1 MDAAVAATCT
11 EKGLT
16 EGRHCSVC
24 NEVLTA
30 QTEIDAKGHTFG
42 DWSVTKEAT
51 SKQAGEESRTCSVC
65 GATETREIPQ
75 LEESSNTAVVVA
87 VVAVVAVGA
96 AGAAAFVVLKKKR
109 AM

>member
-30 QTEIDAKGHTFG
+30 QTEIAAKGHTFG

-51 SKQAGEESRTCSVC
+51 TKQAGEESRTCSAC
-65 GATETREIPQ
+65 GAAETREIPQ
-75 LEESSNTAVVVA
+75 LESNNTVVIVVVVA
-87 VVAVVAVGA
+87 AVALGA
-96 AGAAAFVVLKKKR
+96 AAAVAFVVLKKKKLV
-109 AM
+109 